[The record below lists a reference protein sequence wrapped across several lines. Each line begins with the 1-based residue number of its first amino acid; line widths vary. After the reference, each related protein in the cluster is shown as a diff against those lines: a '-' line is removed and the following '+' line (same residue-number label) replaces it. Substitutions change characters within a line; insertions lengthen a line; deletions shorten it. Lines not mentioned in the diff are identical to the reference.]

1 MQIVEV
7 SPPYDP
13 SSNAALIANK
23 EGTMNL
29 SLWSNNLV
37 ETSLTIGK
45 PQFYSQL
52 ARLLAQITDFE
63 EMVILHFSNDHK
75 PKLLLQKN
83 KINGDDFNK
92 YLNSAYV
99 LDPFYRL
106 GTDKGRKGFFRL
118 SDISPIH
125 YSQFESYY
133 NSYFRYLKIIDEI
146 GYLIQLPNNGGF
158 IHIEMAN
165 FAGSPLFLETRLQQF
180 EELFG
185 TVERLVIQHHQS
197 NGFIDGN
204 CVEHNYIEE
213 FHRQFSTKVC
223 TPREHEVV
231 LLMLQGYSVKSM
243 AQKMNL
249 GIETIKMHRK
259 NIYVKLNIGSQS
271 ELLALFIDLLA
282 ITEPPIVE
290 DPLFLKLEKDKKW
303 ARSVRLNA

>member
-1 MQIVEV
+1 MLNIV
-7 SPPYDP
+7 
-13 SSNAALIANK
+13 NK
-23 EGTMNL
+23 EVIMVL
-29 SLWSNNLV
+29 SLWSSRLV
-37 ETSLTIGK
+37 DVSLAVGK
-45 PQFYSQL
+45 PSFY
-52 ARLLAQITDFE
+52 ALLSDLLKKITDFD
-63 EMVILHFSNDHK
+63 EMVILHFSMHHK

-83 KINGDDFNK
+83 IIKGDDFDK

-99 LDPFYRL
+99 LDPFYRM
-106 GTDKGRKGFFRL
+106 GMDNGKKGFFRL
-118 SDISPIH
+118 SDISPID

-146 GYLIQLPNNGGF
+146 GYLIQLPDDGGF

-180 EELFG
+180 TEIFSV
-185 TVERLVIQHHQS
+185 VERLVSQHQQA
-197 NGFIDGN
+197 NVTNDGI

-213 FHRQFSTKVC
+213 FHRKFATKVC

-243 AQKMNL
+243 AQKMDL

-259 NIYVKLNIGSQS
+259 NIYMKLNIGSQP

-282 ITEPPIVE
+282 ITEPPVLE
-290 DPLFLKLEKDKKW
+290 DPLFLKIENDKRL
-303 ARSVRLNA
+303 ARRARLNA

>member
-1 MQIVEV
+1 M
-7 SPPYDP
+7 D
-13 SSNAALIANK
+13 
-23 EGTMNL
+23 L
-29 SLWSNNLV
+29 SLWSNRLV
-37 ETSLTIGK
+37 DVSLAAGN
-45 PQFYSQL
+45 PPFYP
-52 ARLLAQITDFE
+52 LLSDLLKQITDFD
-63 EMVILHFSNDHK
+63 EMVILHFGVHHK
-75 PKLLLQKN
+75 PKLLLQN
-83 KINGDDFNK
+83 KIIEGDDFDK
-92 YLNSAYV
+92 YLTSAHV
-99 LDPFYRL
+99 LDPFYRM
-106 GTDKGRKGFFRL
+106 GMDNGKKGFFRL
-118 SDISPIH
+118 SDISPID

-133 NSYFRYLKIIDEI
+133 NSYFRHLKIIDEI
-146 GYLIQLPNNGGF
+146 GYLIQLPDDDGF